1 MEEENKNLE
10 NQNNETVN
18 TNSAPQIQE
27 NKQKKGLKIAN
38 IVLLCILVAAEV
50 LALIYYIPGIKALLA
65 KDLSALAIIAILPI
79 YFLVTCG
86 IFVLSIVMSILA
98 KAWKKQLIKN
108 QQSPTFFDKFL
119 GCVGWLVVVLNVVGF
134 LILYII

>member
-18 TNSAPQIQE
+18 TNSAPQVQE
-27 NKQKKGLKIAN
+27 TKPKNGLKIAN
-38 IVLLCILVAAEV
+38 IVLLCIIAAAEV
-50 LALIYYIPGIKALLA
+50 LALIYYIPTIQSLIA
-65 KDLSALAIIAILPI
+65 KDISALAILAVLPMYI
-79 YFLVTCG
+79 LVTFG
-86 IFVLSIVMSILA
+86 IIIVSIVMSILA

-108 QQSPTFFDKFL
+108 QQAPTFFDKFL
-119 GCVGWLVVVLNVVGF
+119 GYVGWLVVVLNIVGF

>member
-10 NQNNETVN
+10 PQNNETVN
-18 TNSAPQIQE
+18 TNSAPQVQE
-27 NKQKKGLKIAN
+27 TKPKNGLKIAN
-38 IVLLCILVAAEV
+38 IILLCLVVAAEV
-50 LALIYYIPGIKALLA
+50 LALIYYIPTIQSLIA
-65 KDLSALAIIAILPI
+65 KDISALAILAVLPMYI
-79 YFLVTCG
+79 LVTFG
-86 IFVLSIVMSILA
+86 IIIVSIVMSILA

-119 GCVGWLVVVLNVVGF
+119 GRVGWLVVVLNVVGF